1 MNMHKIM
8 IVDDEPDL
16 VNGLAMS
23 FKNEGYKVIKA
34 FDGQTALELAHRE
47 NPHLILLDI
56 NMPGMNGLT
65 VCQTLRA
72 RETDTRIILLTARG
86 EEVDKVVGL
95 EIGADDY
102 VTKPFS
108 LRELLSLVRARL
120 RYREPAACEYIS
132 QFTFD
137 SIAIDFDKQKATL
150 KRKPLDLTSREFD
163 ILQLLIRYR
172 GQVVTRER
180 MLDRI
185 WGHNACAT
193 PRTVDNH
200 ILRIRKKIEPEP
212 SSPKYLLSAYGGGY
226 KFVG

>member
-1 MNMHKIM
+1 MHKIM

-16 VNGLAMS
+16 VHGLAMS
-23 FKNEGYKVIKA
+23 FKKEGYKVIKA
-34 FDGQTALELAHRE
+34 YDGTTALKLAQEE
-47 NPHLILLDI
+47 NPHLIILDV
-56 NMPGMNGLT
+56 NMPGINGLS
-65 VCQTLRA
+65 VCQALRA
-72 RETDTRIILLTARG
+72 READTRIIMLSAKG
-86 EEVDKVVGL
+86 EEVDRVVGL

-120 RYREPAACEYIS
+120 RYRDTAACD
-132 QFTFD
+132 FVAHFAFD
-137 SIAIDFDKQKATL
+137 DITIDFEKHQAAHKGE
-150 KRKPLDLTSREFD
+150 PLELTSREYD
-163 ILQLLIRYR
+163 ILQMLIRFR

-180 MLDRI
+180 ILDKI
-185 WGHNACAT
+185 WGANACAT

-212 SSPKYLLSAYGGGY
+212 SNPRYLLSAYAGGY

>member
-1 MNMHKIM
+1 MHKIM

-23 FKNEGYKVIKA
+23 FKKEGYNVFKA
-34 FDGQTALELAHRE
+34 FDGNSALDLAQKE
-47 NPHLILLDI
+47 NPHLILLDV
-56 NMPGMNGLT
+56 NMPGISGLS

-72 RETDTRIILLTARG
+72 READTRIIMLSAKG

-102 VTKPFS
+102 ITKPFS
-108 LRELLSLVRARL
+108 LRELHSLVRARL
-120 RYREPAACEYIS
+120 RYRETAACDHIA
-132 QFTFD
+132 QFSFD
-137 SIAIDFDKQKATL
+137 DITIDFDRQTATR

-163 ILQLLIRYR
+163 ILQLLIKLR

-180 MLDRI
+180 ILDKI

-200 ILRIRKKIEPEP
+200 ILRIRKKIEPKP
-212 SSPKYLLSAYGGGY
+212 ADPKYLLSAYGGGY

>member
-1 MNMHKIM
+1 MHKIM

-23 FKNEGYKVIKA
+23 FGKEGYRVLKA
-34 FDGQTALELAHRE
+34 FDGNTALKLAQEE
-47 NPHLILLDI
+47 NPHLILLDV
-56 NMPGMNGLT
+56 NMPGINGLS

-72 RETDTRIILLTARG
+72 READTRIILLSAKG

-108 LRELLSLVRARL
+108 LRELHSLVRARL
-120 RYREPAACEYIS
+120 RYREAAACES
-132 QFTFD
+132 VAHFAFD
-137 SIAIDFDKQKATL
+137 GIEIDFDKQKATR
-150 KRKPLDLTSREFD
+150 KRKPLDLTSREFE

-172 GQVVTRER
+172 GQVVPRER
-180 MLDRI
+180 MLDKI
-185 WGHNACAT
+185 WGLNACAT

-200 ILRIRKKIEPEP
+200 ILRIRKKIEPDP
-212 SSPKYLLSAYGGGY
+212 SNPQYLLSAYGGGY

>member
-1 MNMHKIM
+1 M

-23 FKNEGYKVIKA
+23 FRNEGYEVFKA
-34 FDGQTALELAHRE
+34 YDGNTALKLAQQE
-47 NPHLILLDI
+47 NPHLILLDV
-56 NMPGMNGLT
+56 NMPGINGLS

-72 RETDTRIILLTARG
+72 READTRIIFLSAKG

-108 LRELLSLVRARL
+108 LRELHSLVRARL
-120 RYREPAACEYIS
+120 RYREAAACES
-132 QFTFD
+132 VAQFAFD
-137 SIAIDFDKQKATL
+137 DITIDFDKQKATH
-150 KRKPLDLTSREFD
+150 KRKPLELTSREFD

-172 GQVVTRER
+172 GQVVTREK
-180 MLDRI
+180 MLDKI
-185 WGHNACAT
+185 WGPNACAT

-200 ILRIRKKIEPEP
+200 ILRIRKKIELKP
-212 SSPKYLLSAYGGGY
+212 STPQYLLSAYGGGY

>member
-1 MNMHKIM
+1 MHKIM

-16 VNGLAMS
+16 VNGLALS

-34 FDGQTALELAHRE
+34 FDGNTALKLAQEE
-47 NPHLILLDI
+47 NPHLILLDV
-56 NMPGMNGLT
+56 NMPGVNGLT

-72 RETDTRIILLTARG
+72 READTRIIMLSAKG
-86 EEVDKVVGL
+86 EEIDKVVGL

-102 VTKPFS
+102 ITKPFS

-120 RYREPAACEYIS
+120 RYRESAACEIIT
-132 QFTFD
+132 QFKFD
-137 SIAIDFDKQKATL
+137 DIAINFDKHQATH
-150 KRKPLDLTSREFD
+150 KNKPLDLTSREFD
-163 ILQLLIRYR
+163 LLQLLIRYR

-180 MLDRI
+180 ILDKI
-185 WGHNACAT
+185 WGPNACAT

-200 ILRIRKKIEPEP
+200 ILRIRKKIEPD
-212 SSPKYLLSAYGGGY
+212 SSNPQYLLSTYGGGY